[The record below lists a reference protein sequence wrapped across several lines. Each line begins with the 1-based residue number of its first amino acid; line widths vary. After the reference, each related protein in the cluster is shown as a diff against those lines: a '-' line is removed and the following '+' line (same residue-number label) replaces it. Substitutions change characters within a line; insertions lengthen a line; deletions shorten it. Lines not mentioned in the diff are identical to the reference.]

1 MSFSPLDNTD
11 SNQQVQQNQGMF
23 TTHLNSILKDIL
35 PPEDDQQG
43 DNLGEEESID
53 FGEVNDDIFG
63 ISEGMTDDSCSG
75 NAFGFNRN
83 EFGYK
88 PQTVKVYNNVYKTD
102 NENGQGNA
110 NDYERKEKK
119 VSKTLQIN
127 SNNVY
132 LQQQP
137 SAMMISNG
145 NSKNN
150 ECNINNNNFTFVN
163 DNDNPLRN
171 YFIKKTY
178 NYPMYNQHH
187 YQNLIPFP
195 QQYSQS
201 SPSLNNI
208 NTSHPLI
215 CHSQAQTQTLLQ
227 TSSQYKSSRRFNTS
241 HYNPPHRKPTHLGS
255 EMTIY
260 LSELEH
266 ELRNSS
272 HITISIFSSIRPRLL
287 LIIKTQIGSRILQT
301 YLPNS
306 PNQVISLI
314 YQDIYDKINV
324 LLLDPYANYFLIK
337 LFAALSTNERI
348 SFLQII
354 VKNIITFS
362 SNKIATYPIQCII
375 GTISSPQEKM
385 IIVSHLIKHIQKIAF
400 DIYGTHVIEKA
411 IICLEKEYTHDIV
424 LYIINNFTLIAN
436 HVNSLCLAKKVLMLD
451 NAHEFM
457 PQLKTILVNNCYA
470 LIENPYG
477 NYALQIVLDTW
488 NESEIED
495 ILATIQNNCIELS
508 MMKYSSNVIEKCL
521 QKSTVFLQAF
531 VIQVCT
537 TKSIGGLIRN
547 SYGNYVVQTAL
558 KVAKGELKVIL
569 INEIENNLNMLGE
582 KKLIN
587 KWKSILALNIIECV
601 NQSDNNINSLER
613 MQVRTKESGV

>member
-1 MSFSPLDNTD
+1 MSFSPLDNTE
-11 SNQQVQQNQGMF
+11 SNQHVQQNQGMF
-23 TTHLNSILKDIL
+23 TAHLNSILKDIL
-35 PPEDDQQG
+35 PPEDEQQG
-43 DNLGEEESID
+43 DNLGEEEGID
-53 FGEVNDDIFG
+53 FGEVNDDFFG

-75 NAFGFNRN
+75 YAVGFNRN

-88 PQTVKVYNNVYKTD
+88 PQTVKLYNNVYKTD
-102 NENGQGNA
+102 NKNGQG

-119 VSKTLQIN
+119 ASKTLQIN
-127 SNNVY
+127 SNIVY

-137 SAMMISNG
+137 STMMISTS
-145 NSKNN
+145 NSSN
-150 ECNINNNNFTFVN
+150 ECNINNNFTFTN
-163 DNDNPLRN
+163 GSDNPLRN

-178 NYPMYNQHH
+178 NYPLYNQQL

-195 QQYSQS
+195 QQYPQS
-201 SPSLNNI
+201 SSLNNT
-208 NTSHPLI
+208 NTPHPLI
-215 CHSQAQTQTLLQ
+215 CHPQGQTQAFPQ
-227 TSSQYKSSRRFNTS
+227 TRSQYKSSRRFNTS

-255 EMTIY
+255 EMSIY

-306 PNQVISLI
+306 PNQVVSFI
-314 YQDIYDKINV
+314 YQDIYDKLNV

-337 LFAALSTNERI
+337 LFASLNTNERM

-375 GTISSPQEKM
+375 GMLSSHQEKIM
-385 IIVSHLIKHIQKIAF
+385 IVSHLIKHIQKIAF

-411 IICLEKEYTHDIV
+411 IICLEKEYTHDII

-451 NAHEFM
+451 NKNDFM
-457 PQLKTILVNNCYA
+457 PQLKRILIQNCYT

-477 NYALQIVLDTW
+477 NYALQIVLDNW

-495 ILATIQNNCIELS
+495 ILAIIQNNCIELS

-521 QKSTVFLQAF
+521 QKSAVFLQTF

-537 TKSIGGLIRN
+537 TKTIGELIRN

-558 KVAKGELKVIL
+558 KAAKGELKVIL

-587 KWKSILALNIIECV
+587 KWKSILTLNIIESV
-601 NQSDNNINSLER
+601 NQRNNNINNLER
-613 MQVRTKESGV
+613 MQVRNNESGI